1 VLKSRFGAD
10 SDQVVHRILPFLSRV
25 QISPDTLTLIGVLFS
40 AAAGLVFGAGEPF
53 AAAFLLGIAGACDLL
68 DGVIARAQGS
78 STVAGGFLDSSM
90 DRLSDLLIL
99 GGITFGMAAA
109 ADLGGVALAL
119 WAIAASVM
127 TSYTRARAE
136 RHLERFDVGV
146 MERGERFVVLILG
159 ALSGFLVA
167 ALWIIAIGATW
178 TTIQRLL
185 AARRLLAELARTG
198 QDPTAMARAEPE
210 AANPKVGARRGA

>member
-1 VLKSRFGAD
+1 VVLKSRFGAD
-10 SDQVVHRILPFLSRV
+10 TDRVVHRILPFLSRV

-40 AAAGLVFGAGEPF
+40 AAAGLVFGAGEAF

-78 STVAGGFLDSSM
+78 S
-90 DRLSDLLIL
+90 
-99 GGITFGMAAA
+99 
-109 ADLGGVALAL
+109 
-119 WAIAASVM
+119 
-127 TSYTRARAE
+127 ARAE

-198 QDPTAMARAEPE
+198 QDPTAVARAEPE